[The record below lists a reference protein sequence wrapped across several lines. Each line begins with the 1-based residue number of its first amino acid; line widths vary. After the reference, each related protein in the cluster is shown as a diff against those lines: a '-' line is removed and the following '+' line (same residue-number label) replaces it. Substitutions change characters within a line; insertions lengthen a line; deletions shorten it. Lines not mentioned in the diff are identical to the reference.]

1 MKRITMHVAFVCI
14 LIAVLVATGCS
25 SDTYSIRRKA
35 SNADQFLYH
44 IDLTYLDEETLIE
57 RFTEKNNPFIS
68 PEAFDKSKRITA
80 FDMVIENKSPQGMG
94 IRIAQGTITLYSG
107 TKTFTARN
115 QFRLSRFWDNQL
127 QGDDLGR
134 KYQGSSASKMQYVI
148 GRNMFE
154 NTTTIQSGDQKSG
167 MLVFQGNIQNW
178 GEVELRIPLFTDRDE
193 FIGEYIETYE
203 F

>member
-1 MKRITMHVAFVCI
+1 MKRIIMYIAFLCVMLV
-14 LIAVLVATGCS
+14 LIAALGCS
-25 SDTYSIRRKA
+25 TDTYSVRRKA

-94 IRIAQGTITLYSG
+94 IRIAQETITLYSG

-127 QGDDLGR
+127 QGGDLGR
-134 KYQGSSASKMQYVI
+134 KYQGSTASKMQYVI
-148 GRNMFE
+148 GQNMFE
-154 NTTTIQSGDQKSG
+154 NTTTVNSGDQKSG
-167 MLVFQGNIQNW
+167 ILVFQGNIQNW
-178 GEVELRIPLFTDRDE
+178 GEVELRIPVFTDRDE

-203 F
+203 Y